1 MLSAIERSPQ
11 PLAAAVLSRPSRRQ
25 MAEGQRVA
33 ATRAAAPPE
42 GCPAAAEPGWGRAEK
57 QPRGR
62 GAASSP
68 LGSGAERG
76 RPCLPLSPHRSA
88 DSSRCPQVQPGQAVE
103 AALVCSIDRSVFWG
117 GGKKGCEGRTRVL
130 PLSAR
135 TSSALPS
142 SSWAQPCSGG
152 AGRRCPEPR
161 FCLVIHL
168 HGSRGSA
175 SAF

>member
-117 GGKKGCEGRTRVL
+117 GAKRGVRAEHACCRYLHAPALLCLPPPGRS
-130 PLSAR
+130 PAPE
-135 TSSALPS
+135 ALGGD
-142 SSWAQPCSGG
+142 AQSHVF
-152 AGRRCPEPR
+152 AW
-161 FCLVIHL
+161 
-168 HGSRGSA
+168 
-175 SAF
+175 